1 MDGTKKLKD
10 LAVSDSGFVFDPYT
24 GSTFSVNA
32 TGRVILEGLRAGK
45 NRSGLVEDLE
55 EHFDVAGEDLSR
67 DLDDFFQ
74 TLRREGVVD
83 VDFHLDHDASQDGGS
98 R

>member
-1 MDGTKKLKD
+1 MDGIKKLKD

-32 TGRVILEGLRAGK
+32 TGRLILEGLRAGK
-45 NRSGLVEDLE
+45 SRSGLVEDLE

-74 TLRREGVVD
+74 TLRREGVVEL
-83 VDFHLDHDASQDGGS
+83 DFHLDHDASQDGGA